1 MKGSLVFSAFLLFAL
16 PANVMSEDDGSE
28 PVMRIT
34 GYGELIYSHFDYGP
48 DQKSSPAGSPP
59 DSRATIDVARLALE
73 LETRLLHGVEL
84 EVELEI
90 EHGGTGGALE
100 IEYEEFGEYET
111 EVEKGGEVILEELFI
126 EREFSDAF
134 NIRLG
139 HFYVA
144 VGLTTEQY
152 HPTDFFGTRRPESET
167 SVIPAI

>member
-48 DQKSSPAGSPP
+48 DQKSSPSGSPP

>member
-1 MKGSLVFSAFLLFAL
+1 MAEDHKSAPKIKF
-16 PANVMSEDDGSE
+16 
-28 PVMRIT
+28 T

-48 DQKSSPAGSPP
+48 DQKSGPAGSPP
-59 DSRATIDVARLALE
+59 DSRATIDIARLALE
-73 LETRLLHGVEL
+73 MELRLLRGVEL
-84 EVELEI
+84 ETEVEI

-111 EVEKGGEVILEELFI
+111 EVEKGGEVILEELYI
-126 EREFSDAF
+126 KREFSDAF

-152 HPTDFFGTRRPESET
+152 HPTDFLAPAAPNRKPRLFRQYGTKPVLKSV
-167 SVIPAI
+167 VIPIA